1 MVYDRPVGD
10 WAIGDGLLA
19 IEVVA
24 EVEGVMRREA
34 KGERLWAKSRKSKV
48 ESQGDALQ
56 AIGVECRV

>member
-1 MVYDRPVGD
+1 MGD